1 MHENGRRECR
11 QGRFVARAVGIL
23 VIGYAC
29 ALYATPPTRDDIV
42 SAGQFKARTY
52 LDPQT
57 RTVFYVETDG
67 RHLSAIG
74 PDGKLLWTRNP
85 YVDSGSHYYRR
96 QEVITYLGPS
106 PVDDTSLAGKH
117 DLHGPF
123 IRIAFDSTQF
133 GVVDVKTGKFFN
145 LGQD

>member
-1 MHENGRRECR
+1 MNEHGQRKLRLGRS
-11 QGRFVARAVGIL
+11 VARALGVLAI
-23 VIGYAC
+23 VYAC
-29 ALYATPPTRDDIV
+29 AVHASPSSRDDVV
-42 SAGQFKARTY
+42 SAGQFRALTY

-85 YVDSGSHYYRR
+85 YVDAGSHYYRR
-96 QEVITYLGPS
+96 KEVITYLGPL
-106 PVDDTSLAGKH
+106 PAEYAHLATKQKVG
-117 DLHGPF
+117 GPF
-123 IRIAFDSTQF
+123 IQIAFDSTQF
-133 GVVDVKTGKFFN
+133 GAVDVKTGTFFN

>member
-1 MHENGRRECR
+1 MQDHGQRR
-11 QGRFVARAVGIL
+11 RFLGSFAAVALGVL
-23 VIGYAC
+23 VAGYVWAGP
-29 ALYATPPTRDDIV
+29 ASPFPRDDIV

-57 RTVFYVETDG
+57 RIVFYVETDG

-85 YVDSGSHYYRR
+85 YVDTGSRYYRR
-96 QEVITYLGPS
+96 KEVIDYVGPLS
-106 PVDDTSLAGKH
+106 GDYSRDFKKRNVV
-117 DLHGPF
+117 GPF
-123 IRIAFDSTQF
+123 ISISFDSTQF
-133 GVVDVKTGKFFN
+133 GAVDVKTGDFFN

>member
-1 MHENGRRECR
+1 M
-11 QGRFVARAVGIL
+11 L

-29 ALYATPPTRDDIV
+29 VLHASPLSRDDVV
-42 SAGQFKARTY
+42 SAGQFKAHTY

-57 RTVFYVETDG
+57 RVLFYVETDG

-85 YVDSGSHYYRR
+85 YVDTGSHYYRR
-96 QEVITYLGPS
+96 KEIITYLGPLPAEYARVS
-106 PVDDTSLAGKH
+106 KKQNLG
-117 DLHGPF
+117 GPF
-123 IRIAFDSTQF
+123 IQIAFDSTQF
-133 GVVDVKTGKFFN
+133 GAVDVKTGNFFN